1 MAVKTQK
8 SGAAKTAEKFDLAN
22 SSSVGYKDRMPRNGD
37 SPTMKVKA
45 KAAKDPQATKA
56 SPGTKGSQA
65 ITGPTGTK
73 GALVTTGSPGTK
85 GTKGSKGSHAA
96 KGSHAKG
103 SHATKGSQ
111 GSKGAS
117 GDPLQELKELAV
129 RQGFV
134 TYEQVDERINPGA
147 KGQVDSDD
155 MVDRMDEAF
164 RLLQE
169 LNVPWYESEEEA
181 YKVLKTARGAE
192 TEKKKVAEVKP
203 AAAPTVRYDDP
214 VRMYLREMGRVP
226 LLNREG
232 EVEIA
237 KRIEAAEIVVSTSMF
252 KTPVGIRELQNMA
265 EKLKAGKCKLEDLI
279 QIDLANWNG
288 EVSQLAER
296 KRVAACMIKVVKA
309 QGDYGAARAEALKRQ
324 TEKKKEQSNSALQKA
339 EAKLVAEVLKFG
351 LSAKLIDRV
360 SARLKRERERLWQA
374 SLAVEQLEEDIR
386 ARRALLEAH
395 ATGKPP
401 KKVATKADPKKKVAP
416 IRVPKLSP
424 EDWKSMADGVAQS
437 DRDAKAERRKVRRT
451 EQDLLMTLDEL
462 TDTVRAVLQGEHD
475 RDQAKREMI
484 EANVRLV
491 ISIAKRY
498 TNRGLE
504 FLDLIQEGNSGLMR
518 AVDKFDYRKGYKFS
532 TYATWWIRQA
542 ITRAIADQARTIR
555 VPVHMIEAINKVV
568 RTSRRLLQ
576 DLGREPTPEE
586 IADKLKMPA
595 DKIKMVLK
603 AAQEPISLDRPIGE
617 DDDSNLGDF
626 IEDTSVISP
635 AHSAAFAML
644 RDEVNEVLETLTKRE
659 ARVIRLRF
667 GLTEDGCPR
676 TLEEVG
682 ALFNVTRERIRQIE
696 AKALRKLRHPT
707 RRRRLRAFVEMS

>member
-1 MAVKTQK
+1 M
-8 SGAAKTAEKFDLAN
+8 
-22 SSSVGYKDRMPRNGD
+22 
-37 SPTMKVKA
+37 KA
-45 KAAKDPQATKA
+45 KP
-56 SPGTKGSQA
+56 KGNS
-65 ITGPTGTK
+65 
-73 GALVTTGSPGTK
+73 
-85 GTKGSKGSHAA
+85 
-96 KGSHAKG
+96 
-103 SHATKGSQ
+103 
-111 GSKGAS
+111 
-117 GDPLQELKELAV
+117 LQELKELAV

-134 TYEQVDERINPGA
+134 TYDQVDNSIDHALESEA
-147 KGQVDSDD
+147 MVGQ
-155 MVDRMDEAF
+155 MDEAF

-169 LNVPWYESEEEA
+169 LNVPWFETEEEA
-181 YKVLKTARGAE
+181 YRTQKALRAPE
-192 TEKKKVAEVKP
+192 EKKKEIKPVAQP
-203 AAAPTVRYDDP
+203 AVRYDDP

-226 LLNREG
+226 LLNRDG
-232 EVEIA
+232 EVVIA
-237 KRIEAAEIVVSTSMF
+237 KRIESAEVAVIGAMF
-252 KTPVGIRELQNMA
+252 VTPLAIHELHQTA
-265 EKLKAGKCKLEDLI
+265 EKLKVGKCKFEEII
-279 QIDLANWNG
+279 QVDLANWNG
-288 EVSQLAER
+288 EFSALSER
-296 KRVAACMIKVVKA
+296 KRVATAVRRILILH
-309 QGDYGAARAEALKRQ
+309 GDYGKALGGAVRRAGEAKRRQQQAAV
-324 TEKKKEQSNSALQKA
+324 EKTQG
-339 EAKLVAEVLKFG
+339 KLVAEVQ
-351 LSAKLIDRV
+351 KLGINPKLV
-360 SARLKRERERLWQA
+360 EKISLRLKRELERLMEADAQA
-374 SLAVEQLEEDIR
+374 RRLENEQAALEAEQAQLALVADAARKKASSRTGTATTATGKKKAATRAAAAGVVTQARVKELQERAVAISREAKSERRKIRRTEEDIKMTR
-386 ARRALLEAH
+386 AELGDVVERIRR
-395 ATGKPP
+395 
-401 KKVATKADPKKKVAP
+401 
-416 IRVPKLSP
+416 S
-424 EDWKSMADGVAQS
+424 
-437 DRDAKAERRKVRRT
+437 
-451 EQDLLMTLDEL
+451 EQE
-462 TDTVRAVLQGEHD
+462 

-576 DLGREPTPEE
+576 DLGREPSADE
-586 IADKLKMPA
+586 IADKLKMPV

-626 IEDTSVISP
+626 IEDQSVVSP
-635 AHSAAFAML
+635 AHSATFAML

-707 RRRRLRAFVEMS
+707 RRRRLRTFLEMT